1 MHSRLIEDSFV
12 GCDVMPSATHI
23 TASMLS
29 SAFPEQRYKHTNILT
44 LPFGRQPDGSV
55 SLGTIEFLSKQG
67 ALSII
72 DTGALTL
79 GGMGAS
85 VIDPWVVMGGAG
97 VEDGTFD
104 VIIMNP
110 PFTRLTGGGGKT
122 SDIPMPMFAAFGTV
136 EDEQKLMSTRAQKL
150 TLDTCAHGNA
160 GEASIFLQIAHNKL
174 KVGGHLGLVLPIT
187 FLSGVAW
194 DQCRELI
201 RKNYSDIIVVTI
213 ASSKS
218 GSFAFSADT
227 DTGECLLIARKTGK
241 PATSLASVS
250 LTTKATTPFEGT
262 EIARLICKEVASKSV
277 AALED
282 GPIGG
287 TPVQLGSVRI
297 GEMLTGPIRANDQW
311 PLFRIADH
319 TVAQVAHAL
328 LANSLIWLPGMA
340 KVSAQKV
347 DLCSLADLGTVG
359 PYHLDIN
366 GPAKSGGAARGPFE
380 IKGIT
385 PGHSGTYQVRSLR
398 S

>member
-1 MHSRLIEDSFV
+1 MHSKLIEDSFV

-55 SLGTIEFLSKQG
+55 SLGAIEFLSKQG

-104 VIIMNP
+104 VIIMKP

-160 GEASIFLQIAHNKL
+160 GEASVFLQIAHNKL
-174 KVGGHLGLVLPIT
+174 KVGGHLV
-187 FLSGVAW
+187 
-194 DQCRELI
+194 D
-201 RKNYSDIIVVTI
+201 
-213 ASSKS
+213 
-218 GSFAFSADT
+218 
-227 DTGECLLIARKTGK
+227 
-241 PATSLASVS
+241 
-250 LTTKATTPFEGT
+250 
-262 EIARLICKEVASKSV
+262 
-277 AALED
+277 
-282 GPIGG
+282 
-287 TPVQLGSVRI
+287 RI
-297 GEMLTGPIRANDQW
+297 
-311 PLFRIADH
+311 
-319 TVAQVAHAL
+319 
-328 LANSLIWLPGMA
+328 
-340 KVSAQKV
+340 
-347 DLCSLADLGTVG
+347 
-359 PYHLDIN
+359 
-366 GPAKSGGAARGPFE
+366 
-380 IKGIT
+380 
-385 PGHSGTYQVRSLR
+385 
-398 S
+398 